1 MASVSGRPEE
11 AGSHST
17 APTGAKTFDTPGD
30 YNLIGLWTLYQKEV
44 RRFAKIPAQTVFAPI
59 ITTLIFL
66 VVFSLALGGAGRT
79 TAGMPFLE
87 FVAPGLIMMAV
98 VQNAFANTS
107 SSLIIA
113 KVQGTIV
120 DLLMPPLGPGELVLG
135 IVAGGVTR
143 GIVVG
148 VAVGLGMLPFVPMA
162 LPHPLAAL
170 AYLLLAATLLAL
182 LGTLGGL
189 WAEKFDQTSMLT
201 NFVVTPLSFLSG
213 TFYAVDQ
220 LPEPFHLIALANPFF
235 YMIDGLRFAFTGQA
249 EGSIAFGFLFLL
261 ALNIACGWLA
271 HRIVSSGYRLKS

>member
-1 MASVSGRPEE
+1 MTLASDRPEE
-11 AGSHST
+11 AECRVVPQPAG
-17 APTGAKTFDTPGD
+17 KTFDTIGD

-44 RRFAKIPAQTVFAPI
+44 RRFAKIPAQTVIAPI
-59 ITTLIFL
+59 VTTLIFL
-66 VVFSLALGGAGRT
+66 VVFSIALGGAGREM
-79 TAGMPFLE
+79 AGLPFLE
-87 FVAPGLIMMAV
+87 FVAPGLIMMSV

-143 GIVVG
+143 GMAVG
-148 VAVGLGMLPFVPMA
+148 VAVGLAMIPFVPMA
-162 LPHPLAAL
+162 LPHPLLAL
-170 AYLLLAATLLAL
+170 AFLLLSATLLAL

-189 WAEKFDQTSMLT
+189 WAEKFEQTSMLT

-213 TFYAVDQ
+213 TFYAVDR

-235 YMIDGLRFAFTGQA
+235 YMIDGLRFAFTGVA
-249 EGSIAFGFLFLL
+249 EGSVAFGFVFLL
-261 ALNIACGWLA
+261 VLNVLCGWLA
-271 HRIVSSGYRLKS
+271 HRIVRSGYRLKS